1 MKRIIC
7 YIMALAAITAVKA
20 QDETD
25 PIVQGN
31 WTDYTTQIQTI
42 DGDNKTMT
50 IYSEGELAMLAYG
63 LNTFGFYA
71 DYTVT
76 LANDLDLGNPN
87 LYWIPIGTTLYP
99 FTGTFNG
106 AGHTISNLRVR
117 VDGAETGNVAG
128 LFGQIGQGGVVQDV
142 NIHQVSVMFDK
153 LTDNSA
159 TCAVGSIAGYNSG
172 TIVGCSNTALV
183 SGDWQNASV
192 GGIAGENGST
202 GVIQNC
208 YNLGEVYV
216 ENSTAKIG
224 GIVGENKH
232 TVQNCFFKAP
242 SGQTKTNVYIC
253 GNSGDPVTGC
263 TVTSCFYVGGEYNDL
278 NRPTVFEN
286 SSINTITV
294 SETAQSE
301 TAQNILLNDRIIY
314 GDGAWNTLCLPF
326 DIPEGASGRSPI
338 AGAEVKQL
346 KSSAFANGK
355 LTLDFEDVTSIV
367 AGRPY
372 IVKWADT
379 KIRKLSNPVFLNVT
393 VSAATSSQ
401 TEMLHWVDFVG
412 TYDPMIFK
420 DGDNKVLYLGGNNTL
435 YYPSGAFTINA
446 FRAYFQ
452 LKDGL
457 IAGEPNG
464 SVGIRSFVLNFDGE
478 LETQGIIAPTA
489 SASSADASWTTL
501 GGQRLTAKPTR
512 PGLYIQQGRK
522 VIVK

>member
-7 YIMALAAITAVKA
+7 YIMALAAITTVKA
-20 QDETD
+20 QNEMD
-25 PIVQGN
+25 PTVSGN
-31 WTDYTTQIQTI
+31 WTEWTTEIQDI
-42 DGDNKTMT
+42 DVDNKTMT
-50 IYSEGELAMLAYG
+50 ITSEGELAMVAYG
-63 LNTFGFYA
+63 LNTDSLYA

-76 LANDLDLGNPN
+76 LANDLDLDGHF
-87 LYWIPIGTTLYP
+87 WIPIGTTKHP
-99 FTGTFNG
+99 FIGTFDG
-106 AGHTISNLRVR
+106 GGHTISNLKVY
-117 VDGAETGNVAG
+117 VDGVETGNVAG
-128 LFGQIGQGGVVQDV
+128 LFGKIGEGGVVQDV
-142 NIHQVSVMFDK
+142 NIHQVYVMFDR
-153 LTDNSA
+153 LTDISA

-202 GVIQNC
+202 GVIQNS

-216 ENSTAKIG
+216 NNSTAKIG
-224 GIVGENKH
+224 GIVGENNH

-242 SGQTKTNVYIC
+242 STQETTYVYIC
-253 GNSGDPVTGC
+253 GNSGGTVTG
-263 TVTSCFYVGGEYNDL
+263 CFYVGGEYSDTTAPKVLNDDTD
-278 NRPTVFEN
+278 NNIRV
-286 SSINTITV
+286 S
-294 SETAQSE
+294 SET
-301 TAQNILLNDRIIY
+301 QNILLNGRTIY

-338 AGAEVKQL
+338 AGAEVKKL
-346 KSSAFANGK
+346 KSSAFANGT

-379 KIRKLSNPVFLNVT
+379 KISALSNPVFLNVT
-393 VSAATSSQ
+393 VSADTSSRTVMPQ
-401 TEMLHWVDFVG
+401 WVDFVG
-412 TYDPMIFK
+412 TYDRKIF
-420 DGDNKVLYLGGNNTL
+420 DTGNNTVLYLGGNNTL
-435 YYPSGAFTINA
+435 YYPSGAFTIYA

-452 LKDGL
+452 LKNGL
-457 IAGEPNG
+457 IAGEG
-464 SVGIRSFVLNFDGE
+464 SAGIRSFVLNFDGE
-478 LETQGIIAPTA
+478 RETQGIIAPTA

-501 GGQRLTAKPTR
+501 GGQRLAAKPTR

>member
-20 QDETD
+20 QNETEL
-25 PIVQGN
+25 VN
-31 WTDYTTQIQTI
+31 WTDYTEAIASLDET
-42 DGDNKTMT
+42 NKTMT
-50 IYSEGELAMLAYG
+50 ITNERELAMLAYG

-76 LANDLDLGNPN
+76 LDNDLDLGNPN
-87 LYWIPIGTTLYP
+87 LYWIPIGTTDHP

-106 AGHTISNLRVR
+106 AGYTISNLKVY
-117 VDGAETGNVAG
+117 VDGDETGNVAG
-128 LFGQIGQGGVVQDV
+128 LFGKIGEGGVVQDV
-142 NIHQVSVMFDK
+142 NIYQVSVMFNS
-153 LTDNSA
+153 LTGENIN
-159 TCAVGSIAGYNSG
+159 CAVGSIAGYNSG

-183 SGDWQNASV
+183 GGDWKNASV
-192 GGIAGENGST
+192 GGIVGENGST

-216 ENSTAKIG
+216 ADVNATAKIG
-224 GIVGENKH
+224 GIVGENNH

-242 SGQTKTNVYIC
+242 SSQTKTNVYIC
-253 GNSGDPVTGC
+253 GNSGGTVTGC
-263 TVTSCFYVGGEYNDL
+263 FYVDGNSNDL

-286 SSINTITV
+286 SLSNTITV
-294 SETAQSE
+294 SETAQ
-301 TAQNILLNDRIIY
+301 NILIKGRTIY

-346 KSSAFANGK
+346 KSSFFAK
-355 LTLDFEDVTSIV
+355 DTLTLDFEDVTSIK
-367 AGRPY
+367 AGMPY

-379 KIRKLSNPVFLNVT
+379 KISKLSNPVFLNVT
-393 VSAATSSQ
+393 VSAATSGK
-401 TEMLHWVDFVG
+401 TEMLHWVNFVG
-412 TYDPMIFK
+412 TYDPISFGAG
-420 DGDNKVLYLGGNNTL
+420 GDNTILYLGGDNTL
-435 YYPSGAFTINA
+435 YYPSGTFTINA

-464 SVGIRSFVLNFDGE
+464 SAGIRSFVLNFDGE
-478 LETQGIIAPTA
+478 RETQGIIATTV

-501 GGQRLTAKPTR
+501 GGQRLAAKPTR

>member
-7 YIMALAAITAVKA
+7 YIMALATITAVKA

-25 PIVQGN
+25 PIVPGN

-42 DGDNKTMT
+42 DVNNKTMT
-50 IYSEGELAMLAYG
+50 ITSEEELAMLAYG
-63 LNTFGFYA
+63 LNTDSLYV

-76 LANDLDLGNPN
+76 LDNNLDLDGH
-87 LYWIPIGTTLYP
+87 YWIPIGTTKHP
-99 FTGTFNG
+99 FIGTFDG
-106 AGHTISNLRVR
+106 GGHTISNLNVY
-117 VDGAETGNVAG
+117 VDGTETGNVAG
-128 LFGQIGQGGVVQDV
+128 LFGKIGEGGVVQDV

-183 SGDWQNASV
+183 GGDWQNASV

-216 ENSTAKIG
+216 KDKNSTAKIG
-224 GIVGENKH
+224 GIVGENNH

-242 SGQTKTNVYIC
+242 SSQTKTNVYIC
-253 GNSGDPVTGC
+253 GNSGGTVTGC
-263 TVTSCFYVGGEYNDL
+263 FYVDGKSNDL
-278 NRPTVFEN
+278 NHPTVFEN
-286 SSINTITV
+286 SSSNTITV
-294 SETAQSE
+294 SE
-301 TAQNILLNDRIIY
+301 TAQNILLNDRTIY

-326 DIPEGASGRSPI
+326 DIPQGASGRSPI

-346 KSSAFANGK
+346 TRSDFDNGT
-355 LTLDFEDVTSIV
+355 LTLEFKDVTSIE
-367 AGRPY
+367 AGKPY

-379 KIRKLSNPVFLNVT
+379 EIQELSNPVFLDVT
-393 VSAATSSQ
+393 ISSDTSSR
-401 TEMLHWVDFVG
+401 TVMPKWVDFVG
-412 TYDPMIFK
+412 IYNPTSFGQ
-420 DGDNKVLYLGGNNTL
+420 DGDNTILYLGKNNYL
-435 YYPSGAFTINA
+435 YYPSGQFTINA
-446 FRAYFQ
+446 FRGYFQ
-452 LKDGL
+452 LKNGL
-457 IAGEPNG
+457 TAGTP
-464 SVGIRSFVLNFDGE
+464 SGIRSFVLNFDGDAE
-478 LETQGIIAPTA
+478 AAGVTAPIAHRTQ
-489 SASSADASWTTL
+489 DESWSTL
-501 GGQRLTAKPTR
+501 GGQRLAAKPTR

>member
-7 YIMALAAITAVKA
+7 YIMALAAITTVKA
-20 QDETD
+20 QNKTEATV
-25 PIVQGN
+25 PGN
-31 WTDYTTQIQTI
+31 WTNCRTTITTI
-42 DGDNKTMT
+42 DDVNRTMT
-50 IYSEGELAMLAYG
+50 ITSAEELAMLANG
-63 LNTFGFYA
+63 LNTSGHYA
-71 DYTVT
+71 NYTVT
-76 LANDLDLGNPN
+76 LANDLDLDGHF
-87 LYWIPIGTTLYP
+87 WIPIGTTTHP
-99 FTGTFNG
+99 FIGTFDG
-106 AGHTISNLRVR
+106 RGHTISNLRVY
-117 VDGAETGNVAG
+117 VDGTKTGNVAG
-128 LFGQIGQGGVVQDV
+128 LFGKIGEGGVVQDV
-142 NIHQVSVMFDK
+142 NIHQMSVMFES

-216 ENSTAKIG
+216 NNSTAKIG
-224 GIVGENKH
+224 GIVGENNH

-242 SGQTKTNVYIC
+242 SGQTKTHVYIC
-253 GNSGDPVTGC
+253 GNSGGPVTG
-263 TVTSCFYVGGEYNDL
+263 CFYVGGKSTDTTQ
-278 NRPTVFEN
+278 PIVTVLHN
-286 SSINTITV
+286 SLRNTNSLRNII
-294 SETAQSE
+294 SESAK
-301 TAQNILLNDRIIY
+301 NILLDGRTIY

-326 DIPEGASGRSPI
+326 DIPQGAEGRSPI

-346 KSSAFANGK
+346 ENSSFAEGT
-355 LTLDFEDVTSIV
+355 LTLDFEDVTSIK
-367 AGRPY
+367 AGMPY

-379 KIRKLSNPVFLNVT
+379 KISELSNPVFLNVT
-393 VSAATSSQ
+393 VSATTSSRTVMPQ
-401 TEMLHWVDFVG
+401 VDFVG
-412 TYDPMIFK
+412 TYDPKTFK
-420 DGDNKVLYLGGNNTL
+420 TGDNTVLYLGGDNTL

-457 IAGEPNG
+457 IAGDG
-464 SVGIRSFVLNFDGE
+464 SAGIRSFVLNFDGE
-478 LETQGIIAPTA
+478 RETQGIIAPTV

-501 GGQRLTAKPTR
+501 GGQRLAAKPTR